1 MFSGRKLSREETF
14 LFFFFLIFISLLCRL
29 LVVSCTQQR
38 GFVVACA
45 VQVPECTVVHGLGC
59 LTADGILAPGSGI
72 KPMAPVL
79 EARFVTVGPPGKSLN
94 QYC

>member
-1 MFSGRKLSREETF
+1 M
-14 LFFFFLIFISLLCRL
+14 
-29 LVVSCTQQR
+29 SCTQQR